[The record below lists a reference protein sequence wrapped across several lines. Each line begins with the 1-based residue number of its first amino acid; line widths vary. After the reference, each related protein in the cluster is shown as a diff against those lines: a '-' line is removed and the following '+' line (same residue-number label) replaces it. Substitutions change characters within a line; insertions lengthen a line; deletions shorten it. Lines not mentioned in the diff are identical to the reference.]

1 MDKNQDGVISEEEFL
16 EGCEKVTHL
25 ACVSSILKIKDKKKI
40 LISLCLFVGLFFV
53 FFFFQCDMWFHG
65 ARFQSKSEHLLSD
78 HEN

>member
-16 EGCEKVTHL
+16 EGCEKVMHL

-40 LISLCLFVGLFFV
+40 LISLCLFVFR
-53 FFFFQCDMWFHG
+53 FFQCDVWFHG